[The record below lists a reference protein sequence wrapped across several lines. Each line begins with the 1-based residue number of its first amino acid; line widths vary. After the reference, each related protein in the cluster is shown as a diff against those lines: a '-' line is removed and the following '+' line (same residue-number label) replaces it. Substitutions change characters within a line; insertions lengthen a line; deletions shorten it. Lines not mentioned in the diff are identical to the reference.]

1 MPLTPLTSRPSFE
14 SNPKLAKTA
23 QNLSTLLTAI
33 EEKNIPESVEIKINE
48 IIAGVNNFS
57 GPNPELVKQLKSAQS
72 AILKLLESEL
82 GLVAK
87 NHYQLQW
94 LALGMAVFG
103 IPMGVAFGMSLGNLA
118 FLGIGLPIGMAI
130 GIAIGNQKDKEA
142 AENRKQLDWQAK

>member
-1 MPLTPLTSRPSFE
+1 MPISTFTTRPSFE
-14 SNPKLAKTA
+14 ENPKLTKAA
-23 QNLSTLLTAI
+23 LNLRTLLEAI
-33 EEKNIPESVEIKINE
+33 EKKSIQESIEMKINE
-48 IIAGVNNFS
+48 IIAGVNNFP
-57 GPNPELVKQLKSAQS
+57 GPDPELLKQIKSAQS
-72 AILKLLESEL
+72 VILKLLQNEL

-130 GIAIGNQKDKEA
+130 GIAVGNSKDKQ
-142 AENRKQLDWQAK
+142 AEEQGKQLDWVAK